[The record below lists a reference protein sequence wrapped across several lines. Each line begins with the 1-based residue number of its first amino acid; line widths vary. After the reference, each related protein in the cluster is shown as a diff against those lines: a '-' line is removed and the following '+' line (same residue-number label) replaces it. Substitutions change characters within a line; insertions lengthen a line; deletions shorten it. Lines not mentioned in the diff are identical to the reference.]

1 VYKQVQR
8 SKVAQKIIMEAHLK
22 TQEINRRLS
31 ETNEKLNDANKIKE
45 EYIGYFFNVNS
56 EFFDKIERFKKSVEQ
71 KIADRKLEEIKFLV
85 NNINL
90 KREKEELIKHF
101 DRAFLR
107 LFPNF
112 VAEFNELF
120 HEEDRVVLP
129 DNELLNTDLRIFAL
143 ARMGIHENEKIAHIL
158 QYSVNTINTYKTR
171 VKNRSIVANED
182 FEKRIMK
189 IRTVQ

>member
-1 VYKQVQR
+1 
-8 SKVAQKIIMEAHLK
+8 M
-22 TQEINRRLS
+22 
-31 ETNEKLNDANKIKE
+31 
-45 EYIGYFFNVNS
+45 NS
-56 EFFDKIERFKKSVEQ
+56 EFFDKIERFKRLVEQ
-71 KIADRKLEEIKFLV
+71 KITDRKIDEIKFLV

-101 DRAFLR
+101 DRAFLK

-120 HEEDRVVLP
+120 NEEDRIKLN
-129 DNELLNTDLRIFAL
+129 DDELLNTDLRIFAL

-171 VKNRSIVANED
+171 IKNKSLLPNEE
-182 FEKRIMK
+182 FEKKILK